1 MSTEKNKRAVIV
13 GLFVTIGLLIFL
25 VGIFTL
31 GGQKKTF
38 TPSIKIVA
46 VFNDVNGLQKGG
58 NVWFSGVKVGT
69 VKAVDFDGSSKIRV
83 TMQIEKKAQE
93 FIRKDAKAKVGA
105 EGFIGNKLV
114 VIYGGTPK
122 AEAIEG
128 GEQLQVEN
136 TLSTD
141 DIMATLQKNNEN
153 LVAITTDFKT
163 VSSRLVKGEGTAGAL
178 LTDATLYKSLANTA
192 TNLQQAAHNSELLS
206 SRIAAY
212 TAELDKPGSLANG
225 LVHDTMIMA
234 NLQAAVKQIN
244 NAADAAHS
252 FTSNLKSVSDQL
264 HTSDNTLGLL
274 LNDPA
279 TAEHMKNLIENLNA
293 GSTKLDD
300 DLEAIQHNFL
310 FRGYFKKKAKAEE
323 KARKE
328 AEKNKP

>member
-1 MSTEKNKRAVIV
+1 MSMEKNKRAVIV

-31 GGQKKTF
+31 GGQKKSF
-38 TPSIKIVA
+38 TPSIKIEA
-46 VFNDVNGLQKGG
+46 IFDNVNGLQKGD

-69 VKAVDFDGSSKIRV
+69 VKTVDFNGSSKIRV
-83 TMQIEKKAQE
+83 IMQIERKAQE

-114 VIYGGTPK
+114 VIYGGSPK

-141 DIMATLQKNNEN
+141 DMMATLQKNNEN

-163 VSSRLVKGEGTAGAL
+163 VSNRLVKGEGTAGAL

-192 TNLQQAAHNSELLS
+192 SNLQQAAHNSELLS

-225 LVHDTMIMA
+225 LVHDTIIMA

-252 FTSNLKSVSDQL
+252 FTANLKSVSDQL

-274 LNDPA
+274 LNDAA
-279 TAEHMKNLIENLNA
+279 TAEQMKSIIENLNS
-293 GSTKLDD
+293 GSAKLDE
-300 DLEAIQHNFL
+300 DLEAVQHNFL
-310 FRGYFKKKAKAEE
+310 LRGFFRKKAKQEE